1 MFLIRQGFS
10 FDSAES
16 ASIELKIVRLLER
29 SIL

>member
-1 MFLIRQGFS
+1 MFLIFHGFS

-16 ASIELKIVRLLER
+16 ASIELKVVPSPRQ